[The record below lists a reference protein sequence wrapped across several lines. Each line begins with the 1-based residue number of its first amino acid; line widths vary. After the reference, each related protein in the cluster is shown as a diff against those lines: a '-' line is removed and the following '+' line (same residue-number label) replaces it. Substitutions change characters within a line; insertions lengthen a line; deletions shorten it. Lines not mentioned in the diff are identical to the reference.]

1 MSFPLILLHIPALLA
16 YLASE
21 HAMMDAFRRRQNA
34 CAVLDELVNKGNVQK
49 AVEKS
54 KGPVKCPATYTNK
67 TLAALHEALSKQTPD
82 IERPVKDPEDTCDLE
97 AWAEDRSFIKELFG
111 MQVRET
117 NGSVRHFLSIPISE
131 NAGNSMVN
139 GIRDHL
145 GDSVVTRAPLVLVCL
160 MPKKFVYYPFDFD
173 FSGVKYALGA
183 VTTSE
188 KTMYDDSGQWKV
200 AIEGH
205 PEDDL
210 ENINDVISKEAC
222 VIAYI
227 RSS

>member
-1 MSFPLILLHIPALLA
+1 MSFPLILLHIPALVA
-16 YLASE
+16 YLTSE
-21 HAMMDAFRRRQNA
+21 HVIMDAFRRRQNA
-34 CAVLDELVNKGNVQK
+34 CAVLDEVVNKGNVQK
-49 AVEKS
+49 AVEKC
-54 KGPVKCPATYTNK
+54 KGTVKCPATFANK

-82 IERPVKDPEDTCDLE
+82 IERPITDPEDACDLE
-97 AWAEDRSFIKELFG
+97 AWTADRSFIKELFG
-111 MQVRET
+111 MQIREPDGT
-117 NGSVRHFLSIPISE
+117 IKHLLSVLISE

-173 FSGVKYALGA
+173 FSGIKYALGA

-200 AIEGH
+200 AAKGKEEVG
-205 PEDDL
+205 L
-210 ENINDVISKEAC
+210 ENINDVINKEAC

>member
-1 MSFPLILLHIPALLA
+1 MSFPLLLLHIPALIA
-16 YLASE
+16 YLTSE

-34 CAVLDELVNKGNVQK
+34 CAVLDEIVAKGNVQK

-54 KGPVKCPATYTNK
+54 KGPVKCPATFANK
-67 TLAALHEALSKQTPD
+67 TLMALHEALSKNTPD
-82 IERPVKDPEDTCDLE
+82 IERPVQDPEDVCDLE
-97 AWAEDRSFIKELFG
+97 AWTADRSFVKELFG
-111 MQVRET
+111 MQIRDSDGT
-117 NGSVRHFLSIPISE
+117 VRHLLSVPISE

-173 FSGVKYALGA
+173 FSGIKYALGA

-188 KTMYDDSGQWKV
+188 KTMYDDAGQWKV
-200 AIEGH
+200 VIEGK
-205 PEDDL
+205 EEYDL
-210 ENINDVISKEAC
+210 ETINDVISKEAC
-222 VIAYI
+222 VIAYV